1 MVTAKQGF
9 PERGHDHADCLTQVL
24 SNAETVCQ
32 QRGVRLTPQR
42 RRVLEIVAGSHSPL
56 GAYDILEQMDF
67 AGRRSAP
74 ITVYRALDFLIEQ
87 GLVHRLASLNA
98 FAAYHFGEEGEFS
111 LPLDIPPVP
120 DAATAKLM
128 GLSESVQ
135 EIAEDGK
142 LAQGRHIPAPLV
154 DLGLWLRMSF

>member
-9 PERGHDHADCLTQVL
+9 PERGHDHADCLTQIL

-42 RRVLEIVAGSHSPL
+42 RWVLKIVAGSHSPL

-67 AGRRSAP
+67 TGRRSAP

-98 FAAYHFGEEGEFS
+98 FAACMHSDSEHAAQFLICRDCRTVAELKS
-111 LPLDIPPVP
+111 RRVSRTIQQ
-120 DAATAKLM
+120 DAEHAGFQADQQVVEVT
-128 GLSESVQ
+128 GTCRDCGV
-135 EIAEDGK
+135 
-142 LAQGRHIPAPLV
+142 
-154 DLGLWLRMSF
+154 